1 MKMISENLTV
11 KDIEELRFNLEIFTG
26 INSPGTGCEFDR
38 HAIEHLI
45 ELSDNPEHVLGN
57 LEYISGLAVTTAY
70 NINDALDDYK
80 THKMIEAHR

>member
-26 INSPGTGCEFDR
+26 INSPGTGCDFDR

-45 ELSDNPEHVLGN
+45 ELSDNPEQVLGS
-57 LEYISGLAVTTAY
+57 LEYISHMAVMTAY

-80 THKMIEAHR
+80 THRMIEEYI